1 MLTKLDLLQI
11 KKIVQQEIHQE
22 VNPIKKD
29 IKTLK
34 LDVKKIQ
41 KTIDTMLD
49 VLDREDV
56 TLRKR
61 VEKIE
66 DHLALTSS

>member
-11 KKIVQQEIHQE
+11 KKIVQKEVHQEI
-22 VNPIKKD
+22 NPIKKD

-34 LDVKKIQ
+34 SDIKKIQ
-41 KTIDTMLD
+41 KTTDAMLD

-56 TLRKR
+56 ALRRR

-66 DHLALTSS
+66 DHLALASS